1 MDHALIAV
9 AVLLATGGCGGKHE
23 QARPRDAGPEAPS
36 AGRTA
41 RPLDDAGLAALAAVA
56 VDTYRVE
63 VVQRAPDFG
72 AVIRAGD
79 VAATVTV
86 SRCVTCTALD
96 AAAWEAERPG
106 LAATMAPAPGDRM
119 IIERVEHAGQPMIEV
134 RTRRTV
140 EGVAE
145 ATVLGVWNDG
155 VIQLI
160 ANCEQVGDD
169 DAERACSE
177 LVEAAIGTYLP
188 VLAPVTSVSP

>member
-1 MDHALIAV
+1 MIVV
-9 AVLLATGGCGGKHE
+9 AALLAAGGCGDKHR
-23 QARPRDAGPEAPS
+23 QAPPRDADPRGAS

-41 RPLDDAGLAALAAVA
+41 RPLDDTGLAALAAVA

-79 VAATVTV
+79 VTATVTV
-86 SRCVTCTALD
+86 SRCVTCRALD

-119 IIERVEHAGQPMIEV
+119 IIERVLHADQPMIEV
-134 RTRRTV
+134 RTRRTI

-160 ANCEQVGDD
+160 ANCEQVGADA
-169 DAERACSE
+169 AERACSE
-177 LVEAAIGTYLP
+177 LVEAALATYLP
-188 VLAPVTSVSP
+188 VLAPVTSASP